1 MVNREKRQA
10 PATKY
15 RPTIIFIVGP
25 TASGKSE
32 LAMELARRINGEI
45 ICADSQT
52 VRKYLDI
59 GTAKPS
65 VDDQNQIRHHLLD
78 VIEPYDSFNVNQF
91 KVLAREAVED
101 IQSRQKTPIIVGGT
115 GLYINS
121 LYFDYELEESKI
133 NNDFKQKLDQLSIIE
148 LQEIIRNKNFI
159 MPENKENPRH
169 LIGTI
174 LRGGKTNQNDTP
186 LSGSLIYGLQPDDE
200 TLRVRIDS
208 RVESMFSAGFV
219 SEVQKLVED
228 FGRPIRRMDAIGY
241 PIVMRYIDGD
251 VNIDEAKQLFKTAHW
266 QYTRR
271 QKSWFKLNPNITWLN
286 NDSSAIGIIIR
297 EVKSY

>member
-15 RPTIIFIVGP
+15 HPTIIFIVGP

-78 VIEPYDSFNVNQF
+78 VIEPYDSFSVNQF
-91 KVLAREAVED
+91 KVLACEAIED
-101 IQSRQKTPIIVGGT
+101 IQSRQKTPIVVGGT

-148 LQEIIRNKNFI
+148 LQEIIRNRNFI